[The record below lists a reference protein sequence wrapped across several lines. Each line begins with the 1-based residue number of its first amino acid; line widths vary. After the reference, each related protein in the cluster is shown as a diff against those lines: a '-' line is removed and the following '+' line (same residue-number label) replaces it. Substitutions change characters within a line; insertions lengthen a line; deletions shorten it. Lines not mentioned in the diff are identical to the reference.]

1 MGRRVGDII
10 HFKPGSD
17 GNPPTPNYF
26 EGAGCIGGGCQLGIE
41 ELGTGELIFPRDTSW
56 ANKRHGMGPQTN
68 KECRS
73 SSPFI
78 FDSPPVTCVPVIIF
92 TCQCLT
98 IKSFPP

>member
-56 ANKRHGMGPQTN
+56 AISGMAWDPKRTRN
-68 KECRS
+68 VA
-73 SSPFI
+73 
-78 FDSPPVTCVPVIIF
+78 PPPLSF
-92 TCQCLT
+92 LT
-98 IKSFPP
+98 RPL